1 LIDVTYLTL
10 ITALFTGYRN
20 HSGKIDEFKKGAF
33 MMALQSQ
40 VPIVPVV
47 ISSYNYFLSPKDK
60 IFNSGKI
67 IIEALPE
74 IPTKGLKATDVNML
88 LHKTRN
94 AMIEKFDTLNYELK
108 NEQHKRK
115 KY

>member
-1 LIDVTYLTL
+1 
-10 ITALFTGYRN
+10 
-20 HSGKIDEFKKGAF
+20 
-33 MMALQSQ
+33 MAQQSQ
-40 VPIVPVV
+40 VPITPVV

-60 IFNSGKI
+60 VFNSGKI

-74 IPTKGLKATDVNML
+74 ISTKGLKPTDIDAL

-94 AMIEKFDTLNYELK
+94 AMIEKFDALNYELK

-115 KY
+115 TN